1 MEAKLDH
8 QPTERYRSI
17 YSVPKM
23 DCPSEENLIRMA
35 LASLPIKNFSFDLQ
49 NRRVTIEHA
58 GLADEVSK
66 RLDPLKLGATL
77 LSSERLSDAESKA
90 VMLQE
95 TTFSI
100 PKMDCPSEENLI
112 RMALSSEPV
121 QSLRFDLPNRTLY
134 VLHSSNPATLL
145 GRLSPLNLGAF
156 LKETRVSSTPANN
169 YHQTVFAIP
178 KMDCPSEENLIR
190 MALQE
195 FGDDVRLTFDL
206 KSRQLRAVH
215 QIAAS
220 AILAKL
226 VPLNLG
232 ASIVETART
241 DVQHASSTAGP
252 DDAGEARTLRL
263 LLAINGIMFVI
274 EMVLGLMAQS
284 AGLVADSLD
293 MFADAAV
300 YGLSLY
306 AVGRAVHMK
315 VRAAHIAGWLQ
326 MVLALGA
333 LVEVIRRFVFGSEPA
348 SDLMMGIGLLALIA
362 NVTCLVLISRKRDH
376 GVHMKASYIFSANDV
391 LANIGVIV
399 AGVLVH
405 WKNSSY
411 PDLVIGTVIALIVM
425 RGAQRILK
433 LS

>member
-1 MEAKLDH
+1 MSAGLDQH
-8 QPTERYRSI
+8 TTERYRST

-35 LASLPIKNFSFDLQ
+35 LASVPVMHFAFDLQ
-49 NRRVTIEHA
+49 NRSVSIEHE

-66 RLDPLKLGATL
+66 RLEPLKLGATL
-77 LSSERLSDAESKA
+77 TGTERLSDGDEKP
-90 VMLQE
+90 VVLQD

-112 RMALSSEPV
+112 RMALSDEPI
-121 QSLRFDLPNRTLY
+121 QSIRFDLPNRLLY
-134 VLHSSNPATLL
+134 VTHSSSPATLL
-145 GRLSPLNLGAF
+145 ARLSPLNFGAS
-156 LKETRVSSTPANN
+156 LKETRVSTAPVSDFQ
-169 YHQTVFAIP
+169 QTVFAIP

-195 FGDDVRLTFDL
+195 FGDDLRLSFDL
-206 KSRQLRAVH
+206 KARQVQAVH
-215 QIAAS
+215 QVAAS
-220 AILAKL
+220 AVLAKL
-226 VPLNLG
+226 IPLNLG
-232 ASIVETART
+232 ASIISTSRANNKN
-241 DVQHASSTAGP
+241 ASATAGP
-252 DDAGEARTLRL
+252 DDAGEAQTLRL
-263 LLAINGIMFVI
+263 LLAINGVMFAV
-274 EMVLGLMAQS
+274 EMILGLMAQS

-315 VRAAHIAGWLQ
+315 LRAAHIAGWLQ
-326 MVLALGA
+326 MILAIAA
-333 LVEVIRRFVFGSEPA
+333 LVEVIRRFLYGSEPA
-348 SDLMMGIGLLALIA
+348 SDLMMGVGLLALIA
-362 NVTCLVLISRKRDH
+362 NVSCLVLISRKRDH

-405 WKNSSY
+405 WTNSSY

>member
-1 MEAKLDH
+1 MEERLDH
-8 QPTERYRSI
+8 QMTERYRST

-35 LASLPIKNFSFDLQ
+35 LASISIKSFAFDLQ

-58 GLADEVSK
+58 GLAEQVSK
-66 RLDPLKLGATL
+66 RLDPLRLGATL
-77 LSSERLSDAESKA
+77 LSSERLSDDESKA
-90 VMLQE
+90 VMLEE
-95 TTFSI
+95 TTFTIS
-100 PKMDCPSEENLI
+100 KMDCPSEENLI
-112 RMALSSEPV
+112 RMALSNEPV
-121 QSLRFDLPNRTLY
+121 QLLRFDLPNRMLY
-134 VLHSSNPATLL
+134 VTHSSNPAALL
-145 GRLSPLNLGAF
+145 ARLSPLNLGAS
-156 LKETRVSSTPANN
+156 LKETRVSSTPVNN
-169 YHQTVFAIP
+169 LHQTVFAIP

-195 FGDDVRLTFDL
+195 FGDDVRLSFDL
-206 KSRQLRAVH
+206 KNRQLRAVH

-232 ASIVETART
+232 ASIVETARA

-306 AVGRAVHMK
+306 AVGRAAHMK

-326 MVLALGA
+326 MILAIGA

-399 AGVLVH
+399 AGVMVH
-405 WKNSSY
+405 WTNSSY

>member
-1 MEAKLDH
+1 MAEELNHETIA
-8 QPTERYRSI
+8 RYRST
-17 YSVPKM
+17 YLVPKM

-35 LASLPIKNFSFDLQ
+35 LASLPIKNFAFDLQ

-58 GLADEVSK
+58 GLEQEVTK
-66 RLDPLKLGATL
+66 RLEPLKLGATL
-77 LSSERLSDAESKA
+77 TSSERLTNGEDLSLP
-90 VMLQE
+90 LQV
-95 TTFSI
+95 TT
-100 PKMDCPSEENLI
+100 
-112 RMALSSEPV
+112 
-121 QSLRFDLPNRTLY
+121 
-134 VLHSSNPATLL
+134 
-145 GRLSPLNLGAF
+145 
-156 LKETRVSSTPANN
+156 
-169 YHQTVFAIP
+169 FAIP

-190 MALQE
+190 MALSDDPVQSLRFDLPNRTLHVTHSSDPAALLARLSPLNLGTTLKE
-195 FGDDVRLTFDL
+195 TRVSSVPSNDFHETVFAIPKMDCPSEENLIRVALQGFGDTVQLSFDL
-206 KSRQLRAVH
+206 NSRQLRVVH
-215 QIAAS
+215 QVAAS

-232 ASIVETART
+232 AAIIESARRNIAGASTA
-241 DVQHASSTAGP
+241 AGP
-252 DDAGEARTLRL
+252 DDAGEAKTLRL
-263 LLAINGIMFVI
+263 LLAINGLMFAI

-306 AVGRAVHMK
+306 AVGRAAHMK

-326 MVLALGA
+326 MILAIGA
-333 LVEVIRRFVFGSEPA
+333 LVEVIRRFMFGSEPA
-348 SDLMMGIGLLALIA
+348 SDLMMSVGLLALIA
-362 NVTCLVLISRKRDH
+362 NVSCLLLISRKRDH

-399 AGVLVH
+399 AGMLVH
-405 WKNSSY
+405 WTNSSY